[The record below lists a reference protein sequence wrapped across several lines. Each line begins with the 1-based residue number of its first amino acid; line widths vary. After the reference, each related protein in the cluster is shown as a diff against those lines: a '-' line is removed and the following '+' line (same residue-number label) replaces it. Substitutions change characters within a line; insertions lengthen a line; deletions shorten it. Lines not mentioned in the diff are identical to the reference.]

1 MTTTRRRRFPLSLS
15 GLSIALALGLAL
27 WEWYFFFVVSTPPL
41 ENVAARFGFFTPNR
55 LGFNLAWLVAVYL
68 TYQLISIPFA
78 LPAAKG
84 RFIGVVD
91 GMASLVPLAVALV
104 VVFGK
109 PYLLG
114 TPERWE
120 TAILLIC
127 VTAVDLFGGYA
138 FNIALSR
145 RIFDVSPTPP
155 SA

>member
-1 MTTTRRRRFPLSLS
+1 MTTTSRHKFPLSLS
-15 GLSIALALGLAL
+15 GLSIAFALGLAV
-27 WEWYFFFVVSTPPL
+27 WEWYFFFVVSPTPL
-41 ENVAARFGFFTPNR
+41 ENVAARLGVFTPTR
-55 LGFNLAWLVAVYL
+55 LGLNLAWLVVVYL
-68 TYQLISIPFA
+68 TYQLLSIPFA
-78 LPAAKG
+78 LPAARG

-91 GMASLVPLAVALV
+91 GMASLVPLAVVLV

-120 TAILLIC
+120 TAILLLV

-145 RIFDVSPTPP
+145 RMVDVTPP
-155 SA
+155 LSP